1 MNISNADRAQILV
14 KALPHIQKYNGKT
27 IVIKY
32 GGNAMVSEE
41 LQNAVIEDI
50 CLMRQVGMNVVLVH
64 GGGPEISKTLKKM
77 GKETEFKNGLRVT
90 DKETVDVAQMILA
103 GKVGKNLVNLINNK
117 GGRAIGLC
125 GIDGKMIEARMKQP
139 ELGLG
144 YVGDIVA
151 IRTEPVTDLLKCGYI
166 PVVSGLG
173 YDDECNVYNI
183 NADTVAA
190 ELAGKL
196 EAECLI
202 SVTDESGVLMD
213 KDDPSTLIS
222 RLSMRTAKRLIEE
235 GVIAGGMIPKVE
247 CCLEALRAGVK
258 KVFIIDGRVPHSILM
273 ELLTDEGLGTMFTK
287 N

>member
-1 MNISNADRAQILV
+1 MKISNADRAEVLV
-14 KALPHIQKYNGKT
+14 HALPYIQKYHGKT
-27 IVIKY
+27 VVIKY
-32 GGNAMVSEE
+32 GGSAMLSEE

-50 CLMRQVGMNVVLVH
+50 CLMSQVGIKVVLVH
-64 GGGPEISKTLKKM
+64 GGGPEISRTLKKL
-77 GKETEFKNGLRVT
+77 GKETEFRNGLRVT
-90 DKETVDVAQMILA
+90 DKETVDVAQMVLA

-125 GIDGKMIEARMKQP
+125 GIDGKMIEARMKNP

-144 YVGDIVA
+144 HVGNIVT
-151 IRTEPVTDLLKCGYI
+151 IRTQPVTDLLNCGYI

-202 SVTDESGVLMD
+202 SVTDESGVLYD

-222 RLSMRTAKRLIEE
+222 HLSMRTAKRLIAE
-235 GVIAGGMIPKVE
+235 GIIAGGMIPKAE
-247 CCLEALRAGVK
+247 CCMEALRAGVR

>member
-1 MNISNADRAQILV
+1 MTISNADRAKILV
-14 KALPHIQKYNGKT
+14 TALPHIQKYNGKT

-64 GGGPEISKTLKKM
+64 GGGPDISKTLKRL

-90 DKETVDVAQMILA
+90 DKETVEVAQMILA
-103 GKVGKNLVNLINNK
+103 GKVGKNLVNLINSK
-117 GGRAIGLC
+117 GGKAIGLC
-125 GIDGKMIEARMKQP
+125 GLDGKMIEARMKQP

-144 YVGDIVA
+144 YVGDIVQ
-151 IRTEPVTDLLKCGYI
+151 IRTEPVTDLLKCGDI

-202 SVTDESGVLMD
+202 SVTDECGVLMD

-222 RLSMRTAKRLIEE
+222 HLSMRTAKRLIEE
-235 GVIAGGMIPKVE
+235 GVIAGGMIPKTE

>member
-1 MNISNADRAQILV
+1 MKISNADRAEVLV
-14 KALPHIQKYNGKT
+14 HALPYIQKYHGKT
-27 IVIKY
+27 VVIKY
-32 GGNAMVSEE
+32 GGSAMLSEE

-50 CLMRQVGMNVVLVH
+50 CLMSQVGIKVVLVH
-64 GGGPEISKTLKKM
+64 GGGPEISRTLKKL
-77 GKETEFKNGLRVT
+77 GKETEFRNGLRVT
-90 DKETVDVAQMILA
+90 DKETVDVAQMVLA

-125 GIDGKMIEARMKQP
+125 GIDGKMIEARMKNP

-144 YVGDIVA
+144 HVGNIVT
-151 IRTEPVTDLLKCGYI
+151 IRTQPVTDLLNCGYI

-196 EAECLI
+196 EAEGLI
-202 SVTDESGVLMD
+202 SVTDESGVLYD

-222 RLSMRTAKRLIEE
+222 HLSMRTAKRLIAE
-235 GVIAGGMIPKVE
+235 GIIAGGMIPKAE
-247 CCLEALRAGVK
+247 CCMEALRAGVR

>member
-1 MNISNADRAQILV
+1 MQISNAERAEVLV
-14 KALPHIQKYNGKT
+14 RALPLIQQYNGKT

-32 GGNAMVSEE
+32 GGNAMVTPA
-41 LQNAVIEDI
+41 LQNAVMEDI
-50 CLMRQVGMNVVLVH
+50 CLMRQVGMRVVLVH
-64 GGGPEISKTLKKM
+64 GGGPDISGTLKRL
-77 GKETEFKNGLRVT
+77 GKETVFKNGLRVT
-90 DKETVDVAQMILA
+90 DQETVDVAQMVLA
-103 GKVGKNLVNLINNK
+103 GKVGKNLVNLINSK
-117 GGRAIGLC
+117 GGRAIGIC
-125 GIDGKMIEARMKQP
+125 GLDGRLIEARPKDP

-144 YVGDIVA
+144 FVGDIVA
-151 IRTEPVTDLLKCGYI
+151 IHAQPVIDLLNCGYI

-173 YDDECNVYNI
+173 YDDDCHVYNI

-196 EAECLI
+196 GAECLI

-222 RLSMRTAKRLIEE
+222 HLSMRTAKRLIEE
-235 GVIAGGMIPKVE
+235 GVIAGGMIPKTE

>member
-1 MNISNADRAQILV
+1 MKISNADRAEVLV
-14 KALPHIQKYNGKT
+14 HALPYIQKYHGKT
-27 IVIKY
+27 VVIKY
-32 GGNAMVSEE
+32 GGSAMLSEE

-50 CLMRQVGMNVVLVH
+50 CLMSQVGVKVVLVH
-64 GGGPEISKTLKKM
+64 GGGPEISRTLKKL
-77 GKETEFKNGLRVT
+77 GKETEFRNGLRVT
-90 DKETVDVAQMILA
+90 DKETVDVAQMVLA

-125 GIDGKMIEARMKQP
+125 GIDGKMIEARMKNP

-144 YVGDIVA
+144 YVGNIVT
-151 IRTEPVTDLLKCGYI
+151 IRTQPVTDLLNCGYI

-202 SVTDESGVLMD
+202 SVTDESGVLYD

-222 RLSMRTAKRLIEE
+222 HLSMRTAKRLIAE
-235 GVIAGGMIPKVE
+235 GIIAGGMIPKAE
-247 CCLEALRAGVK
+247 CCMEALRAGVR

>member
-1 MNISNADRAQILV
+1 MNISNADRAEILV

-64 GGGPEISKTLKKM
+64 GGGPDISKTLKRL

-90 DKETVDVAQMILA
+90 DRETVEVAQMILA
-103 GKVGKNLVNLINNK
+103 GKVGKNLVNLINSK

-151 IRTEPVTDLLKCGYI
+151 IRTQPVTDLLNCGYI

-202 SVTDESGVLMD
+202 SVTDECGVLMD

-222 RLSMRTAKRLIEE
+222 HLSMRTAKRLIEE
-235 GVIAGGMIPKVE
+235 GVIAGGMIPKTE

>member
-1 MNISNADRAQILV
+1 MTISNADRAEILV

-64 GGGPEISKTLKKM
+64 GGGPEISKTLKQL
-77 GKETEFKNGLRVT
+77 GKQTEFKNGLRVT

-103 GKVGKNLVNLINNK
+103 GKVGKNLVNLINSK
-117 GGRAIGLC
+117 GGKAIGLC

-235 GVIAGGMIPKVE
+235 GVIAGGMIPKTE

-258 KVFIIDGRVPHSILM
+258 KVFIIDGRVPHAILM

>member
-1 MNISNADRAQILV
+1 MKISNADRAEVLV
-14 KALPHIQKYNGKT
+14 HALPYIQKYHGKT
-27 IVIKY
+27 VVIKY
-32 GGNAMVSEE
+32 GGSAMLSEE

-50 CLMRQVGMNVVLVH
+50 CLMSQVGIKVVLVH
-64 GGGPEISKTLKKM
+64 GGGPEISRTLKKL
-77 GKETEFKNGLRVT
+77 GKETEFRNGLRVT
-90 DKETVDVAQMILA
+90 DKETVDVAQMVLA

-125 GIDGKMIEARMKQP
+125 GIDGKMIEARMKNP

-144 YVGDIVA
+144 YVGNIVT
-151 IRTEPVTDLLKCGYI
+151 IRTQPVTDLLNCGYI

-202 SVTDESGVLMD
+202 SVTDESGVLYD

-222 RLSMRTAKRLIEE
+222 HLSMRTAKRLIAE
-235 GVIAGGMIPKVE
+235 GIIAGGMIPKAE
-247 CCLEALRAGVK
+247 CCMEALRAGVR

>member
-64 GGGPEISKTLKKM
+64 GGGPDISKTLKRL

-90 DKETVDVAQMILA
+90 DRETVEVAQMILA
-103 GKVGKNLVNLINNK
+103 GKVGKNLVNLINSK

-151 IRTEPVTDLLKCGYI
+151 IRTQPVTDLLNCGYI

-202 SVTDESGVLMD
+202 SVTDECGVLMD

-222 RLSMRTAKRLIEE
+222 HLSMRTAKRLIEE
-235 GVIAGGMIPKVE
+235 GVIAGGMIPKTE

>member
-1 MNISNADRAQILV
+1 MNISNADRAHILV

-64 GGGPEISKTLKKM
+64 GGGPEISKTLKRM

-144 YVGDIVA
+144 YVGDIVS
-151 IRTEPVTDLLKCGYI
+151 IRTEPVTDLLQCGYI

-213 KDDPSTLIS
+213 KDDPSTLIPQ
-222 RLSMRTAKRLIEE
+222 LSMRTAKRLIEE
-235 GVIAGGMIPKVE
+235 GVIVGGMIPKVE

>member
-1 MNISNADRAQILV
+1 MNISNADRAHILV

-222 RLSMRTAKRLIEE
+222 RLSMRTSKRLIEE

>member
-64 GGGPEISKTLKKM
+64 GGGPEISKTLKRM

-258 KVFIIDGRVPHSILM
+258 EVFIIDGRVPHSILM